1 MIILK
6 LSNEYFLY
14 LYSYLAISFPDY
26 QLKYFQELIVPKKY
40 LTNSKCRTVV
50 NIIFT
55 WFNF

>member
-40 LTNSKCRTVV
+40 LTNSKMSYCSKYYFYLV
-50 NIIFT
+50 
-55 WFNF
+55 